1 MRACGREI
9 YQPPRQPPSNPIACL
24 AGQGKGI
31 ESRVAVNPP
40 RGGRIA
46 PMGSCRHE
54 SSDWWPA
61 QRRAS
66 SARLISIRS
75 ASEGPVSGRR
85 SLTRAV
91 FDFAQVL
98 GSVASSKFA
107 RTKSAGLGSSRMAK
121 SSEAES
127 RNWPV

>member
-1 MRACGREI
+1 
-9 YQPPRQPPSNPIACL
+9 
-24 AGQGKGI
+24 
-31 ESRVAVNPP
+31 
-40 RGGRIA
+40 
-46 PMGSCRHE
+46 MGSCRHE

-107 RTKSAGLGSSRMAK
+107 RTKSAGLGSSEWRNQVRP
-121 SSEAES
+121 S
-127 RNWPV
+127 REIGRYDQHFGD